1 MSDSV
6 IHARLLCP
14 PTPKV
19 CSISCPL
26 SQWCYLT
33 ISPSAAL
40 CSSCS
45 QSLPASQSFPVSQ
58 LFESDGQ
65 SIGVSSS
72 ASVLPMNIQS
82 LISFRTDWLDLL
94 AVQET
99 LKSLLQQH
107 SSKASVL
114 QCSAF
119 FMDQLSHPWMTTG
132 KTIALTI
139 QTFVSKI
146 MSLLFNTLYRF
157 S

>member
-6 IHARLLCP
+6 IHARLLCPP

-33 ISPSAAL
+33 ISSSAAL

-65 SIGVSSS
+65 SIGVSST

-99 LKSLLQQH
+99 LQESSPTPQFKSINSSMLSLLYGPNLTSMNDYWKNYSFDYTDLCQQNN
-107 SSKASVL
+107 V
-114 QCSAF
+114 SAF
-119 FMDQLSHPWMTTG
+119 
-132 KTIALTI
+132 
-139 QTFVSKI
+139 
-146 MSLLFNTLYRF
+146 
-157 S
+157 